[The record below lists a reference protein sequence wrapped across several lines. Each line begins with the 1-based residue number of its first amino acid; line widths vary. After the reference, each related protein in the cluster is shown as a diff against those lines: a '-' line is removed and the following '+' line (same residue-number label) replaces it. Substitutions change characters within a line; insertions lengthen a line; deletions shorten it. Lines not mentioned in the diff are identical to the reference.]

1 MFGLTCLLLALAA
14 CAPPGRPL
22 IAEVFYDAV
31 GDDEGLEFVELFN
44 AGASPQSLAGARLDV
59 GDGAGP
65 GRWTARWTAP
75 PGTTLAAG
83 ARFVI
88 GGARVVPP
96 ADTIVEL
103 GLQNGP
109 DAVRLAWPD
118 GAVET
123 VGYGALG
130 YAEYSCGRPAV
141 DVASGQSLARI
152 PDDSNRGE
160 NALDFR
166 ARAPTPGRANQP
178 RRHVA
183 WLAASVA
190 VDPRVAS
197 SAAALRVSGRAVSV
211 GADTLEPGA
220 LVARA
225 LLAHPDGT
233 EERGRVAWP
242 HAIMP
247 GETLAVTVPA
257 VAPLA
262 DGACVWIGEL
272 AVTGDDGEP
281 ARDSVRAR
289 VGPGALELS
298 EIQFHPKHDEGEWI
312 ELRNRSLASV
322 ALSGWV
328 VRDRSGTRGVPQGE
342 VLCLADSLVVLAQ
355 DPAALLAAYPGLD
368 AARVVETKPWPTL
381 NNTNDDAGIADA
393 LELLDPDALP
403 SDQVAYSAAGVPAG
417 VPLERGRD
425 GRWRTA
431 IDPAGTPLAPPRE
444 LPALGGAFAV
454 VGPRIGPGTHVVRV
468 AWSLPWQSARIRIDA
483 YDLAGARIAGLMA
496 DTDVPGRG
504 ESDVPVDPL
513 GPGLAVLVLRARA
526 PTGDGSL
533 EATRV
538 VRVEAAR

>member
-1 MFGLTCLLLALAA
+1 MGGFTCVLLALVA
-14 CAPPGRPL
+14 CAPAGRPL
-22 IAEVFYDAV
+22 IAEAFYDAV
-31 GDDEGLEFVELFN
+31 GDDEGLEFVELLN
-44 AGASPQSLAGARLDV
+44 PTASPQSLAGARLEV

-75 PGTTLAAG
+75 PGTTLAPG

-96 ADTIVEL
+96 PDAVVEL
-103 GLQNGP
+103 ALQNGP
-109 DAVRLAWPD
+109 DAVRLVWPD
-118 GAVET
+118 GVIET

-130 YAEYSCGRPAV
+130 YAEYACGRPAA

-152 PDDSNRGE
+152 PDDSNQGE

-183 WLAASVA
+183 WLAGSVA
-190 VDPRVAS
+190 IEPQIANPG
-197 SAAALRVSGRAVSV
+197 AALRIKGRPVSV

-225 LLAHPDGT
+225 RLVGEGGV
-233 EERGRVAWP
+233 EERGRLAWP
-242 HAIMP
+242 HAVLP
-247 GETLAVTVPA
+247 GETLAVSVPA
-257 VAPLA
+257 TAPLV
-262 DGACVWIGEL
+262 DGVCVWLAEL
-272 AVTGDDGEP
+272 DVAGDDGEP
-281 ARDSVRAR
+281 ARDSLRAR

-298 EIQFHPKHDEGEWI
+298 EIQFHPNHDEGEWV
-312 ELRNRSLASV
+312 ELRNRSPAAV

-328 VRDRSGTRGVPQGE
+328 VRDRSGTRGVPQGDPT
-342 VLCLADSLVVLAQ
+342 CPADSLVVLAQ
-355 DPAALLAAYPGLD
+355 DRAALVAAYPGLD
-368 AARVVETKPWPTL
+368 AARVVETKPWPAL
-381 NNTNDDAGIADA
+381 NNTNDDSGVADA
-393 LELLDPDALP
+393 LELLDPDGLP

-417 VPLERGRD
+417 VPLERGHD

-431 IDPAGTPLAPPRE
+431 IDPAGTPLAPARE
-444 LPALGGAFAV
+444 LPALGGTFAV
-454 VGPRIGPGTHVVRV
+454 VGPRIAAGTHAVRI
-468 AWSLPWQSARIRIDA
+468 AWSLPWESARIRIDA

-504 ESDVPVDPL
+504 ESEVAVDPL

-526 PTGDGSL
+526 LSGAGAL